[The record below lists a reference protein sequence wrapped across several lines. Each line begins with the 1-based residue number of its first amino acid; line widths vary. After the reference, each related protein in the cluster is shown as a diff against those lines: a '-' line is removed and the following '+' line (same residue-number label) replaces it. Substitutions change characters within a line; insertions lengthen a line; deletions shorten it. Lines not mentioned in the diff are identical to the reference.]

1 MDAVPRRLRRL
12 CLIGALFLGGLGQV
26 WGGEAQ
32 RFVAGIDDLPL
43 APGLEEVP
51 GAVVFDKP
59 DGRIVEADAGGRV
72 PAAAVRAF
80 YRAVLPAF
88 GWTPAG
94 ELGFVRGGEALRIEI
109 VERDGALAVHFSIA
123 PRIP

>member
-43 APGLEEVP
+43 APGLEEAP

-88 GWTPAG
+88 GWTAARRCASRSSNATARSPCISR
-94 ELGFVRGGEALRIEI
+94 LLRGFLNRRG
-109 VERDGALAVHFSIA
+109 
-123 PRIP
+123 